1 MEEPGAGLG
10 DWERTHDCGTLTDKD
25 IGQRVLLMGWVWRR
39 RDHGGVIFIDLR
51 DRYGITQIVFNPQRD
66 FTAYQQADHLR
77 SEYVIAVQGEVEARP
92 EGMVNPQLPTGA
104 IEVNC
109 DQLRL
114 LNRCQTPPFLIEDQ
128 TDAGE
133 EIRLKYRYL
142 DLRRPRVQGN
152 LLLRHRATKSC
163 AACSTNATLSK
174 LKRPF

>member
-1 MEEPGAGLG
+1 MEEPSADLG

-66 FTAYQQADHLR
+66 PIAYQQADHLR

-114 LNRCQTPPFLIEDQ
+114 LNRCQT
-128 TDAGE
+128 
-133 EIRLKYRYL
+133 
-142 DLRRPRVQGN
+142 
-152 LLLRHRATKSC
+152 
-163 AACSTNATLSK
+163 
-174 LKRPF
+174 